1 VSLRFPTR
9 AGLAFWL
16 TVFGLAVVFLGR
28 NAHLQLASDD
38 FGWLRGET
46 PTVFDR
52 YRVIPRAFFI
62 ALHGLVGPRPEAA
75 LAMSAL
81 FHAGNA
87 LLVHALA
94 RRLLGSPTAARAAL
108 VVFLI
113 NPITLATIT
122 WFSCFSYVL
131 GTTLALLSLLAAWR
145 AVSAGAP
152 WTWALAALACYGVGL
167 FCTHEL
173 FLLPACFLVLGWLG
187 GMPGLRR
194 AAILAAVAAS
204 GGALVNAFVYDFG
217 RHGIESRQ
225 LVSLDFA
232 AAWVSS
238 AFAYGLSLAIAY
250 PLSFL
255 AHTLDFLRVCFE
267 QEVRWAM
274 TFLLVGGW
282 ALAVRSGRGGRLPT
296 ALALCFAA
304 LITPYVI
311 RLYLMPG
318 AADYHISYV
327 LTGRVFY
334 LPFTMVSLAIGHAL
348 AAALASRRG
357 GLGAEEH
364 PFATEPPWDRRRAP
378 PVVGTRRGLGGEGAS
393 VRDGAPMG
401 PATGP
406 GLARWLLLP
415 LFAAWAHSLFLYGP
429 SDFMGLSVWRGGG
442 TAQPPPWSPY
452 AHESHAW
459 LLCGPLLLLAMAS
472 GTRWRQVLSAIRER
486 GLTRRR
492 VAASDAADTQE
503 ARSRR
508 AGDGTSHTEL
518 PRRRLF
524 ARRLVAEAAAFVK
537 EIGGEPQRRLS
548 DLADLPRE
556 RLALLTGAVAQGVE
570 WTESAEAVQFLSR
583 ASDGSAT
590 CIAVL
595 ERTPENL
602 AVFDRLNGVR
612 TLGEIADSLTQDLGL
627 EREQAWGHAVTTFF
641 GLVEKGVCVPA
652 NVVD

>member
-1 VSLRFPTR
+1 MSLRFPTR
-9 AGLAFWL
+9 GTVAFWL
-16 TVFGLAVVFLGR
+16 AVFGLAAVFLAR

-38 FGWLRGET
+38 VGWLRGEA

-52 YRVIPRAFFI
+52 YRVIPRAFFV

-75 LAMSAL
+75 LALNAL

-94 RRLLGSPTAARAAL
+94 RRLLGSPTAARAAF
-108 VVFLI
+108 VIFLI

-131 GTTLALLSLLAAWR
+131 GTTLALLALLAAWR
-145 AVSAGAP
+145 AVSEGAR

-173 FLLPACFLVLGWLG
+173 FLLPACFLVLGWLAG
-187 GMPGLRR
+187 GSGLRR
-194 AAILAAVAAS
+194 AAILAAVAAC
-204 GGALVNAFVYDFG
+204 GGAWVNAFVYDFG

-225 LVSLDFA
+225 LVSVDFA

-238 AFAYGLSLAIAY
+238 AFAYGLSLASAY

-267 QEVRWAM
+267 AEVRWAM
-274 TFLLVGGW
+274 TFLLFGGW
-282 ALAVRSGRGGRLPT
+282 GLAVRSGRGSRLAT
-296 ALALCFAA
+296 GLALCFAA

-334 LPFTMVSLAIGHAL
+334 LPFTMVSLGIGHAL
-348 AAALASRRG
+348 ASALASGR
-357 GLGAEEH
+357 
-364 PFATEPPWDRRRAP
+364 
-378 PVVGTRRGLGGEGAS
+378 VS
-393 VRDGAPMG
+393 
-401 PATGP
+401 P
-406 GLARWLLLP
+406 GLARWLPVPLL
-415 LFAAWAHSLFLYGP
+415 AAYAHALLLYGP
-429 SDFMGLSVWRGGG
+429 SDFVGLSVWRGGG
-442 TAQPPPWSPY
+442 APLPPPWSPY
-452 AHESHAW
+452 AHESRAW
-459 LLCGPLLLLAMAS
+459 VLCLPLLLLAMAS
-472 GTRWRQVLSAIRER
+472 GMRWRQALSGHLER
-486 GLTRRR
+486 NGMR
-492 VAASDAADTQE
+492 
-503 ARSRR
+503 
-508 AGDGTSHTEL
+508 HTEL

-524 ARRLVAEAAAFVK
+524 ARRLLAETAAFVK
-537 EIGGEPQRRLS
+537 EIRGEPQRRLS

-556 RLALLTGAVAQGVE
+556 RLALLTGVVAPGVE
-570 WTESAEAVQFLSR
+570 WTESDAAVQFLSR
-583 ASDGSAT
+583 AEDGSAT

-595 ERTPENL
+595 DRTPENL
-602 AVFDRLNGVR
+602 AVLDRLNGVR
-612 TLGEIADSLTQDLGL
+612 TLGEIADSLTQNLGL
-627 EREQAWGHAVTTFF
+627 EHERAWSHVVTTFF
-641 GLVEKGVCVPA
+641 GLVGKGACVPA